1 MSTAKKHKSSQDF
14 NTQRLANAVKKL
26 GGQVEAD
33 TILVQW
39 QLQRVYVTGKVYVC
53 RLSIYCLRSAD
64 WFLHGIIVKRKLL
77 NLSKLVVIGMTVF
90 FLI

>member
-33 TILVQW
+33 AILVQW
-39 QLQRVYVTGKVYVC
+39 QLHRASEVYVTGTVSVC
-53 RLSIYCLRSAD
+53 RLSIFSFSFVL
-64 WFLHGIIVKRKLL
+64 
-77 NLSKLVVIGMTVF
+77 
-90 FLI
+90 